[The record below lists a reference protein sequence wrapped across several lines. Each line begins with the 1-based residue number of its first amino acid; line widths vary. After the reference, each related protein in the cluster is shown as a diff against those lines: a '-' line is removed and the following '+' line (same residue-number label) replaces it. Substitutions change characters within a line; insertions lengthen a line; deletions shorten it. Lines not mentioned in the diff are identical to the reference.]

1 MHSIFH
7 SSNGCIS
14 FTCMSDKSSSLWHWW
29 IHSLEEGNSQFQGK
43 NHLNKYKPQEIRG
56 KLSGGRSKSD
66 QVTFKLNFD
75 DLKEIKDHIV
85 VHKGTDKG
93 YNSASY
99 TCKLFLKMP
108 HFSEMYLSLFL
119 NFEFV
124 ESHVLSL
131 FAFDIFYPTERI
143 YWATF
148 LIKKIS

>member
-1 MHSIFH
+1 M
-7 SSNGCIS
+7 
-14 FTCMSDKSSSLWHWW
+14 
-29 IHSLEEGNSQFQGK
+29 QGK

-75 DLKEIKDHIV
+75 ELKEIKDHIV

-99 TCKLFLKMP
+99 TFKLFLKMP

-131 FAFDIFYPTERI
+131 FALTYFIQLKEFTGPLSSLKRFHK
-143 YWATF
+143 TF
-148 LIKKIS
+148 I